1 MRHKL
6 GQNAKADKG
15 SSSVPWLLGG
25 AVAGVGLYF
34 LGKELFKP
42 KAPASGPG
50 QTLVMP
56 VPTVAPPER
65 FANFA
70 SVDARFSQ
78 LRDLYNM
85 GYKKP
90 PEALAE
96 VEALKTATN
105 QFAARGQVDQ
115 AIANRMIED
124 LDAFKARILDTIQFF
139 ESLKTQPPAIGRR
152 YR

>member
-6 GQNAKADKG
+6 GQNSKADKG
-15 SSSVPWLLGG
+15 SSAIPWLLGG

-34 LGKELFKP
+34 LGKELLKP
-42 KAPASGPG
+42 KKTGPG
-50 QTLVMP
+50 ETMVMP
-56 VPTVAPPER
+56 IPPSAPPER

-90 PEALAE
+90 EETISE

-115 AIANRMIED
+115 AIASRMISD
-124 LDAFKARILDTIQFF
+124 LDAFKARILDTVQFF
-139 ESLKTQPPAIGRR
+139 ESLKTQPTAIGRR